1 MKLENSIDNRVFFER
16 AAFVLRA
23 FHPDYVLYSD
33 KDGQRIVQS
42 VEIHLNQAQYIDL
55 RDKQLEKI
63 MFVEVENEE
72 I

>member
-1 MKLENSIDNRVFFER
+1 MKELT
-16 AAFVLRA
+16 FVLRA

-55 RDKQLEKI
+55 RDTPLEKS
-63 MFVEVENEE
+63 MFVEVENEA